1 MFKFLIHCLNRHLY
15 QKRICA
21 ELKKRGVE
29 MHLPFDDFDIRNLIT
44 DAPVYIGPNASLQL
58 RGKLYIGAGS
68 IIGPRFKVHTSNHRW
83 RGEMLPYDDVYEVK
97 NVRIGANVWIG
108 ADVSIMA
115 GVEIGEGAIV
125 AACACVTKN
134 VPPMALVGGCPAR
147 IIAYRDAE
155 IYQRLKEEGKIYLSM
170 KAAGKTRIQ
179 DEERCIIV
187 KE

>member
-1 MFKFLIHCLNRHLY
+1 
-15 QKRICA
+15 
-21 ELKKRGVE
+21 
-29 MHLPFDDFDIRNLIT
+29 
-44 DAPVYIGPNASLQL
+44 
-58 RGKLYIGAGS
+58 
-68 IIGPRFKVHTSNHRW
+68 
-83 RGEMLPYDDVYEVK
+83 
-97 NVRIGANVWIG
+97 
-108 ADVSIMA
+108 MA

-155 IYQRLKEEGKIYLSM
+155 IYQRLKKAGKIYLSM

-187 KE
+187 KEQLVGTIKWDIEGFALKLQLQFYYL